1 MSQHYGQP
9 GRGATDVTATTR
21 RVLGVPNISREAVPT
36 LLSMTVSGRLLR
48 RAAAAAVLLSLTASA
63 CGGDDADVTIYSG
76 RTDNLIQPILDDFE
90 EASGLTVEVK
100 YGNSA
105 DLALLIEEE
114 AAAGTVKADVFL
126 SQSPGAIGFLE
137 QNGRLADLSAD
148 TLSLVPPSVSDDGG
162 KWVGFSGRQRVLVYN
177 TDAVD
182 AASLPDSVFDITDPA
197 WNGRIGV
204 APSNGS
210 FQDFVTAM
218 RATEGDDVT
227 AEWLAALRANDP
239 KIYANNNAIV
249 QAVGRGEV
257 DAGLVNH
264 YYNYRAVAENPDQPS
279 ANHNFAADDPGS
291 LLIVTG
297 AAILATDDA
306 DAARTEAAT
315 QLIDFLL
322 STTGQ
327 QYFAT
332 ETFEYPLAFGE
343 APAGNVPAI
352 DFADVGGIA
361 YESLGG
367 GLEQTRALITAAG
380 FDG

>member
-1 MSQHYGQP
+1 
-9 GRGATDVTATTR
+9 
-21 RVLGVPNISREAVPT
+21 
-36 LLSMTVSGRLLR
+36 
-48 RAAAAAVLLSLTASA
+48 VLLSLTASA

-90 EASGLTVEVK
+90 EASGLSVEVK

-177 TDAVD
+177 TDEVD
-182 AASLPDSVFDITDPA
+182 AASLPDSVFDITEPS

-264 YYNYRAVAENPDQPS
+264 YYNYRALAENPDQAS

-297 AAILATDDA
+297 AAIVATDDA
-306 DAARTEAAT
+306 DAAETDAAT

-343 APAGNVPAI
+343 APADNVPAI

>member
-1 MSQHYGQP
+1 MLNIFREGESTI
-9 GRGATDVTATTR
+9 RLMTA
-21 RVLGVPNISREAVPT
+21 
-36 LLSMTVSGRLLR
+36 SGRLLR
-48 RAAAAAVLLSLTASA
+48 QAAAAAVLLSLAASA

-90 EASGLTVEVK
+90 ESSGLTVEVK

-137 QNGRLADLSAD
+137 QNGRLADLSPD
-148 TLSLVPPSVSDDGG
+148 TLALVPPSVSDDGG

-182 AASLPDSVFDITDPA
+182 VASLPDSVFDLTDPA
-197 WNGRIGV
+197 WNGRIGI

-227 AEWLAALRANDP
+227 AEWLAGLRATDP
-239 KIYANNNAIV
+239 QVYANNNAIV
-249 QAVGRGEV
+249 QAVGRGEIDV
-257 DAGLVNH
+257 GLVNH
-264 YYNYRAVAENPDQPS
+264 YYNYRALAENPDQPS
-279 ANHNFAADDPGS
+279 ANYNFAPDDPGS

-306 DAARTEAAT
+306 NAADTDAAT

-322 STTGQ
+322 GTTGQ

-343 APAGNVPAI
+343 SPAGNIPEI

>member
-1 MSQHYGQP
+1 MRI
-9 GRGATDVTATTR
+9 RGTLALRAIAIVGAC
-21 RVLGVPNISREAVPT
+21 AV
-36 LLSMTVSGRLLR
+36 S
-48 RAAAAAVLLSLTASA
+48 ASA
-63 CGGDDADVTIYSG
+63 CGSDGADVTIYSG
-76 RTDNLIQPILDDFE
+76 RGERLIQPILDEFE
-90 EASGLTVEVK
+90 EASGLSVEVK
-100 YGNSA
+100 YGKSA

-114 AAAGTVKADVFL
+114 AAADGSKADVFL
-126 SQSPGAIGFLE
+126 SQSPGSIGFLE
-137 QNGRLADLSAD
+137 QNDRLAELPAA
-148 TLSLVPPSVSDDGG
+148 TLALVPPSVSDDGG

-177 TDAVD
+177 TDQANPAD
-182 AASLPDSVFDITDPA
+182 LPSSVFALTDPE
-197 WNGRIGV
+197 WSGRVGV

-218 RATEGDDVT
+218 RVTEGDEIT
-227 AEWLAALRANDP
+227 AQWLADLNANDP

-257 DAGLVNH
+257 EVGLVNH
-264 YYNYRAVAENPDQPS
+264 YYNYRAVAEDPNQPS
-279 ANHNFAADDPGS
+279 ANHNFAPDDPGS

-306 DAARTEAAT
+306 EEFAAGT

-322 STTGQ
+322 SSAGQ

-332 ETFEYPLAFGE
+332 ETFEYPLAAGE
-343 APAGNVPAI
+343 EPAGGVPPI

-361 YESLGG
+361 YELLGG
-367 GLEQTRALITAAG
+367 GLGQTRVLITDAG

>member
-1 MSQHYGQP
+1 
-9 GRGATDVTATTR
+9 VF
-21 RVLGVPNISREAVPT
+21 
-36 LLSMTVSGRLLR
+36 LL
-48 RAAAAAVLLSLTASA
+48 AITASA

-76 RTDNLIQPILDDFE
+76 RTDNLIQPILDEFE
-90 EASGLTVEVK
+90 AASGLTVEVK

-114 AAAGTVKADVFL
+114 AAAGGVKADVFL

-182 AASLPDSVFDITDPA
+182 PASLPDSVFDMTDPE

-218 RATEGDDVT
+218 RVTEGDEVT
-227 AEWLAALRANDP
+227 ADWLAGLRANDP

-257 DAGLVNH
+257 EVGLVNH
-264 YYNYRAVAENPDQPS
+264 YYNYRALAENPDQPS
-279 ANHNFAADDPGS
+279 ANHNFAADDAGS

-297 AAILATDDA
+297 AAIPANDDA
-306 DAARTEAAT
+306 DSTDVDAAT

-322 STTGQ
+322 GSTGQ

-343 APAGNVPAI
+343 LPAGNVPEI

>member
-1 MSQHYGQP
+1 M
-9 GRGATDVTATTR
+9 
-21 RVLGVPNISREAVPT
+21 PT
-36 LLSMTVSGRLLR
+36 LLLMTASGRFFR
-48 RAAAAAVLLSLTASA
+48 RAAAAAVVLSLAASA

-114 AAAGTVKADVFL
+114 ATAGTVKADVFL

-137 QNGRLADLSAD
+137 QNGRLAELSAD
-148 TLSLVPPSVSDDGG
+148 TLSLVPRSVSDDGG

-182 AASLPDSVFDITDPA
+182 TASLPDSVFDLTDPA

-227 AEWLAALRANDP
+227 ADWLAGLQANDP
-239 KIYANNNAIV
+239 QIYANNNAIV
-249 QAVGRGEV
+249 QAVGRGEI

-264 YYNYRAVAENPDQPS
+264 YYNYRALAENPDQAS

-306 DAARTEAAT
+306 SDVDAAT

-322 STTGQ
+322 GSTGQ